1 MTGIMPYPKRQKTAS
16 GGGFKD
22 KTPRASKIR
31 HFSRQKPLFIRLK
44 RVFAVSHFAHSDCL
58 ILLARQHQKETKA
71 KKFSL
76 WGERKSLALKI
87 NLGEKDE
94 TPIYPRLHMRT
105 YTS

>member
-16 GGGFKD
+16 RGGFKG

-58 ILLARQHQKETKA
+58 ILLARQHHKA
-71 KKFSL
+71 AIFIKKPTPPHIL
-76 WGERKSLALKI
+76 QHIGKI
-87 NLGEKDE
+87 KRPPELVGAF
-94 TPIYPRLHMRT
+94 
-105 YTS
+105 